1 MEGNITLLCVSPI
14 FYMKGGMM
22 LTTEK
27 KRKVIIDV
35 LFISVM
41 ILVIYFVMK
50 YVAIWTLPF
59 IIGLLVA
66 IILQKPVG
74 FLTKKTKLPRT
85 FWSIL
90 LVLLVLLSL
99 FAVIGVVVWR
109 LVAEVDGFVSWL
121 SGLVPDIK
129 QTFTDTSKW
138 FSNLTSRLPEGLATA
153 ISEAPG
159 TIVGTV
165 AKYFGNFATSFATG
179 VITEGSGILISV
191 IFSVVA
197 SCYITKDYRR
207 IVNFILKQ
215 LDDKKKSIV
224 VNAKKLFVTNILKM
238 LRGYIII
245 MCITFTELFIGLSI
259 LKVNYAGVLAV
270 IIAVLDILPVIGT
283 GAVLIPWGIISM
295 IMGNIWL
302 GIGLLILYVVI
313 LVIRNI
319 IEPRIIGQQVG
330 LPPIVT
336 LIAMYVG
343 LQTFGVIGMMLTPV
357 AIIILVKLQETGVI
371 HLWNPLEKDETK
383 KTEKKC
389 SKIFFKKQK

>member
-1 MEGNITLLCVSPI
+1 M
-14 FYMKGGMM
+14 
-22 LTTEK
+22 TTEK
-27 KRKVIIDV
+27 KRKVIIDI

-41 ILVIYFVMK
+41 IMVIYFIMK
-50 YVAIWTLPF
+50 YVAVWTLPF

-74 FLTKKTKLPRT
+74 FLTEKTKLPRT

-99 FAVIGVVVWR
+99 FAIIGVVIWR
-109 LVAEVDGFVSWL
+109 LVAEADGFVSWL

-129 QTFTDTSKW
+129 QTFSDTSKW
-138 FSNLTSRLPEGLATA
+138 FAGLTSRLPEGVSAA
-153 ISEAPG
+153 IQEAPG
-159 TIVGTV
+159 TIVESV
-165 AKYFGNFATSFATG
+165 AKLIGNFATKFATG
-179 VITEGSGILISV
+179 IITEGSGLLISV

-197 SCYITKDYRR
+197 SCYITKDYRK
-207 IVNFILKQ
+207 ITNFILKQ

-224 VNAKKLFVTNILKM
+224 INAKKLFVTNILKM

-270 IIAVLDILPVIGT
+270 IIAVLDILPVIGV

-313 LVIRNI
+313 IVFRNI

-343 LQTFGVIGMMLTPV
+343 LKTFGVLGMMLTPV
-357 AIIILVKLQETGVI
+357 VVIILVKLQEIGVI
-371 HLWNPLEKDETK
+371 HLWNPLEKDEAK
-383 KTEKKC
+383 KVKVKTAKG
-389 SKIFFKKQK
+389 FFKKKK